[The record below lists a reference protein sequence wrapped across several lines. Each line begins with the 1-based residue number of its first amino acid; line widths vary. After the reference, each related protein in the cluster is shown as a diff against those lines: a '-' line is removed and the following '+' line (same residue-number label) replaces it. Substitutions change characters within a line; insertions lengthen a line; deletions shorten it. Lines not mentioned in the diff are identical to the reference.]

1 MFEAIQDFRNA
12 RRRAIIE
19 QMLARLTGRSADLL
33 AYDDVRGRLKVTGT
47 EPRVLR
53 EIPLDAIVGSVGR
66 YTDFTRSFS
75 PRSEDDEARWVR
87 VRVKMDELV
96 GLPPID
102 VYQVGEVYFVRD
114 GNHRVSVAR
123 ELGARH
129 IEAYVTEVQTKVP
142 LTPDVQP
149 DDLIVKAE
157 YAEFLDRTKL
167 DQTRPQAELTMS
179 IPGQYGELLEQI
191 EVYRYF
197 LGQNQQRRI
206 PYLEAVAGWYDE
218 VYLPVV
224 QAIRQRD
231 LLAEFPGRTEADL
244 YLWIAHH
251 RAALREA
258 LEWEVE
264 AGDAAADLAYQ
275 ASPRVQRVAS
285 RLANRVLQA
294 LTPDELEP
302 GPSPGNWRRVHLVA
316 GREDRLFTDILVP
329 VSGHEV
335 GWRAL
340 HQAVEVARREGGRLF
355 GLYVVPDEDQRDSA
369 EARAVQAEFER
380 RCDEAGVPGQLAV
393 AAGKVART
401 ICERARWT
409 HLISVSLAHP
419 PQPQPGAKL
428 QSGFRTLVRRCTPPT
443 LAVPGAISPL
453 EQALLAYDGSPKA
466 QEALF
471 VATYLAGQWRIPLV
485 VVSTSDDERVTSAR
499 LSEAGEYLQRH
510 AVQATFVTR
519 NGPPAEAILRTAEA
533 HGCDLILLG
542 GYGRRP
548 LAEVILGST
557 VDELLRTSPWPMLIC
572 R

>member
-1 MFEAIQDFRNA
+1 MFQAIQDFRNA

-19 QMLARLTGRSADLL
+19 QIVARLTGRSADLL
-33 AYDDVRGRLKVTGT
+33 AYDEVRTRLKVAAT
-47 EPRVLR
+47 EPRVLK

-66 YTDFTRSFS
+66 YTDFTRSFL
-75 PRSEDDEARWVR
+75 PRSEDDQTRWVR
-87 VRVKMDELV
+87 VRVKIDELA

-102 VYQVGEVYFVRD
+102 VYQIGQVYFVRD

-123 ELGARH
+123 ELGATH
-129 IEAYVTEVQTKVP
+129 IEAYVSEVQTKVP

-157 YAEFLDRTKL
+157 YADFLERTHLDRI
-167 DQTRPQAELTMS
+167 RPEADLTMS
-179 IPGQYGELLEQI
+179 IPGQYAELLEQI
-191 EVYRYF
+191 DVYRYF
-197 LGQNQQRRI
+197 LGQNQQREI
-206 PYLEAVAGWYDE
+206 PYDEAVAGWYEE
-218 VYLPVV
+218 VYLPIV
-224 QAIRQRD
+224 QPIRQRD

-244 YLWIAHH
+244 YLWISRH

-264 AGDAAADLAYQ
+264 PGDAAVDLAYQ
-275 ASPRVQRVAS
+275 ASPRIQRVAS
-285 RLANRVLQA
+285 RLADRVLDA
-294 LTPDELEP
+294 LIPDELEA
-302 GPSPGNWRRVHLVA
+302 GPSPGNWRRVHLLA
-316 GREDRLFTDILVP
+316 GRQDRLFTDILVP
-329 VSGHEV
+329 VSGHEL

-355 GLYVVPDEDQRDSA
+355 GLYVVPGERQRDG
-369 EARAVQAEFER
+369 ARAGAIQVEFER
-380 RCDEAGVPGQLAV
+380 RCAEAGIPGQLAI
-393 AAGKVART
+393 ATGKVART

-428 QSGFRTLVRRCTPPT
+428 QSGFRTLIRRCSPPM
-443 LAVPGAISPL
+443 LAVPGAVSPL
-453 EQALLAYDGSPKA
+453 DRALLAYDGSPKA

-485 VVSTSDDERVTSAR
+485 VVSTAEEESATSAR
-499 LSEAGEYLQRH
+499 LSEAGDYLRGH
-510 AVQATFVTR
+510 GVQATFVAR
-519 NGPPAEAILRTAEA
+519 SGPPAAAILHTAEE
-533 HGCDLILLG
+533 HHCDLILLG
-542 GYGRRP
+542 GYGRQP

-557 VDELLRTSPWPMLIC
+557 VDELLRTSPWPLLIC